1 MGHQMYS
8 SQIYFDFPVVHSPY
22 FPDVTLVFIV
32 QLAVESILVI
42 ILVQWVSTWI
52 PHSTQRR
59 LGRRVEVVS
68 LAELHNKRTSGL
80 IGTFS
85 FAESV
90 LLLKS

>member
-1 MGHQMYS
+1 MYS
-8 SQIYFDFPVVHSPY
+8 SQIYFYFPVVHSSY
-22 FPDVTLVFIV
+22 FPDITLVFMV
-32 QLAVESILVI
+32 QLAMESVLVI
-42 ILVQWVSTWI
+42 ILVQWVSNWTR
-52 PHSTQRR
+52 HSTQRR
-59 LGRRVEVVS
+59 LDRTVEVVS